1 MPASN
6 IPNLPDGSNGNTLQH
21 IKVTHQDILDQLHRL
36 KPNKSCGP
44 DNCHPRVLKNVKD
57 GLIVPLYYLYNKS
70 LEEAILPFSWKEATI
85 TPIFKKGDRK
95 LSNNYR
101 PISLTSIFCRM
112 LEAII
117 KDKIMSYF
125 TINNFFCNEQF
136 GFRSKRSCE
145 TQLLTVMKHWSRL
158 IEDGTCIDVIYL
170 DFQKAFDK
178 VPHKRLMNKLKVYGI
193 QGNVYTWIQN
203 FLSNRKQRVSVHGSY
218 SDWTNVLSGVPQGSV
233 LGPTLFIIYVN
244 DLPGNILSLLGLFAD
259 DTKIYRPI
267 FLPADIDMLQQDL
280 NSLVEWCDT
289 WLSFLNFS
297 KCKHMSIGPQSTS
310 MHPGSIILI

>member
-1 MPASN
+1 MANCLNDFFTSVYTHEATSD
-6 IPNLPDGSNGNTLQH
+6 IPNLPDRSNGNTLQH

-125 TINNFFCNEQF
+125 MINNFFCNEQF

-145 TQLLTVMKHWSRL
+145 TQLLTIMEHWSRL

-178 VPHKRLMNKLKVYGI
+178 VPHKRLMNKLKAYGI

-203 FLSNRKQRVSVHGSY
+203 FLSNRKQRVSVRGSY
-218 SDWTNVLSGVPQGSV
+218 SDWTNVLSGVPQGSI

-244 DLPGNILSLLGLFAD
+244 DLPSNILSSLGLFKPGARGR
-259 DTKIYRPI
+259 RPRAPG
-267 FLPADIDMLQQDL
+267 FLKSFRPRT
-280 NSLVEWCDT
+280 LVYVCV
-289 WLSFLNFS
+289 
-297 KCKHMSIGPQSTS
+297 CVRPRGH
-310 MHPGSIILI
+310 

>member
-1 MPASN
+1 MANCLNDFFTSVYTHEAISD
-6 IPNLPDGSNGNTLQH
+6 IPNLPDRSNGNTLQH

-70 LEEAILPFSWKEATI
+70 FEAILPFSWKEATI
-85 TPIFKKGDRK
+85 TPIFKKGNRK

-101 PISLTSIFCRM
+101 PISITSIFCRM

-125 TINNFFCNEQF
+125 AINNFFCNEQF
-136 GFRSKRSCE
+136 AFRSKRSCE
-145 TQLLTVMKHWSRL
+145 TQLLTIMEHWSRL

-178 VPHKRLMNKLKVYGI
+178 VPHKRLMNKLKAYGI

-203 FLSNRKQRVSVHGSY
+203 FLSNRKQRVSVCGSY

-244 DLPGNILSLLGLFAD
+244 DLLGNILSSLGLFAD
-259 DTKIYRPI
+259 IVPFSYLLISICCNKI
-267 FLPADIDMLQQDL
+267 
-280 NSLVEWCDT
+280 
-289 WLSFLNFS
+289 
-297 KCKHMSIGPQSTS
+297 
-310 MHPGSIILI
+310 